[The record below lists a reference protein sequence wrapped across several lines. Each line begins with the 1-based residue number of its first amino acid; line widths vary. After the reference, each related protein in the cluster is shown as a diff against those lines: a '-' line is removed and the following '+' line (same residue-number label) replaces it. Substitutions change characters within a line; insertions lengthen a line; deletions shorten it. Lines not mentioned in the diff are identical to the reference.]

1 MLLLSDYLYKLRK
14 TRNITLQTLSLHTGI
29 SMASLS
35 AYERGKYTPS
45 LENLCK
51 IAVYYGVSLDE
62 MLGRNK

>member
-1 MLLLSDYLYKLRK
+1 MFLLSDYLYKLRK
-14 TRNITLQTLSLHTGI
+14 TRNITLQTLSLYTGI

-51 IAVYYGVSLDE
+51 IATYYGVSLDE
-62 MLGRNK
+62 MLGRNE